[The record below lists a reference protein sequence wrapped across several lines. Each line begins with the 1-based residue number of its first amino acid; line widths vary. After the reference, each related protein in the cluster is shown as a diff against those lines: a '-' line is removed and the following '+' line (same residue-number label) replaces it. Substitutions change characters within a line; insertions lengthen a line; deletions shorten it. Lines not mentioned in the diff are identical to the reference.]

1 MFAYLQALSDSSV
14 PINTLAPSSATEERV
29 ADASSALEPTA
40 PVRPDPKKL
49 VKKKG
54 RWRATGFIV
63 VGVTAAVVATTTLVA
78 IVILDCKR
86 RSADT
91 KLRHGNT
98 LVRFR

>member
-1 MFAYLQALSDSSV
+1 
-14 PINTLAPSSATEERV
+14 
-29 ADASSALEPTA
+29 
-40 PVRPDPKKL
+40 
-49 VKKKG
+49 VKKKVK
-54 RWRATGFIV
+54 WRTTGFIV
-63 VGVTAAVVATTTLVA
+63 IGVTAVVVSTATLVA